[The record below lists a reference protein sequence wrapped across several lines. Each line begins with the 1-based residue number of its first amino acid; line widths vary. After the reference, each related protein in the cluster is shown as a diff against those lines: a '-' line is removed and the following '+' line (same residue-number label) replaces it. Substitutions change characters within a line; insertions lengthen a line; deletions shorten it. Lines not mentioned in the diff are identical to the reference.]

1 MNRLLIILFLLVSGL
16 VVNAENVSNL
26 IPPPKPMLSIEKAG
40 KKTPHLPV
48 INPQQKLA
56 KQFSKES
63 YEYEC
68 KVYTDSSDA
77 IIVGAVKEIGWYP
90 AKSKNIEIIYEVK
103 LNCFNKFSYKR
114 TISNASL
121 DEINLTDK
129 LMKHVIVDLKK
140 YKLPKSS
147 QFKIYFVQKNILR
160 NNNSS
165 TEPIVSYKN
174 KPIMSSSAYFLPHP
188 ILSFNRSEAE
198 LKTTYNDKSLEYFYI
213 PSVKSKIQNY
223 DSNIDMNFVP
233 PSIHVE
239 NIDGYCDYCYSL
251 ENKLYANWTPLND
264 NISRNVVFVVSSF
277 GFYDRLNYKLISSSD
292 DPSAD
297 KSAILALYNTV
308 VDYPLDNYRVTFHS
322 GAPDIPNFDA
332 YLAQVSLAL
341 KRNWKPYDKGHS
353 LPIEVE
359 ICVSDTGEIFSWHIV
374 KSSKNQKQDDAVINS
389 ILLVNSLPQFPKYY
403 RGNYVKLRVT
413 YNVDKISEMTSDDI
427 ASMPDYLKL
436 YYKKIF
442 SIISRNIEIKKIY
455 GIASPS
461 LETKFFVRIDRTGQV
476 LDAQIV
482 KSSGNKIF
490 DDLVL
495 KAISSSFFPP
505 LPKEYNGDFI
515 DVVSISRVAKNL

>member
-1 MNRLLIILFLLVSGL
+1 M
-16 VVNAENVSNL
+16 
-26 IPPPKPMLSIEKAG
+26 
-40 KKTPHLPV
+40 
-48 INPQQKLA
+48 
-56 KQFSKES
+56 
-63 YEYEC
+63 
-68 KVYTDSSDA
+68 
-77 IIVGAVKEIGWYP
+77 
-90 AKSKNIEIIYEVK
+90 
-103 LNCFNKFSYKR
+103 
-114 TISNASL
+114 
-121 DEINLTDK
+121 
-129 LMKHVIVDLKK
+129 
-140 YKLPKSS
+140 
-147 QFKIYFVQKNILR
+147 
-160 NNNSS
+160 
-165 TEPIVSYKN
+165 
-174 KPIMSSSAYFLPHP
+174 
-188 ILSFNRSEAE
+188 
-198 LKTTYNDKSLEYFYI
+198 
-213 PSVKSKIQNY
+213 
-223 DSNIDMNFVP
+223 
-233 PSIHVE
+233 
-239 NIDGYCDYCYSL
+239 
-251 ENKLYANWTPLND
+251 YANWTPLND